1 MFPLK
6 ALNLNKIN
14 VRTRNW
20 GPTLVAKDMFGI
32 MSHSWIDFTDTEY
45 LKEEVGDAI
54 MQCMPGWDDG
64 RDYLRDEIIQM

>member
-1 MFPLK
+1 MK

-20 GPTLVAKDMFGI
+20 GPALVARDMFRT

-54 MQCMPGWDDG
+54 MQCMPGCEMK
-64 RDYLRDEIIQM
+64 LFKCEIYVDFPGVP

>member
-20 GPTLVAKDMFGI
+20 GPTLVAKDMFGT

-54 MQCMPGWDDG
+54 MQ
-64 RDYLRDEIIQM
+64 